1 MNETKLRKYFQW
13 VKQLSFERFK
23 DEMNYAHTRAYY
35 LGQKHLVEA
44 MEMHPRISKPMVT
57 QVMNKA
63 NEIRELWDGLEE
75 VTFNDPKKIG
85 DETDE

>member
-13 VKQLSFERFK
+13 IKTLSFERFK

-44 MEMHPRISKPMVT
+44 MEIHPRISKPMIN
-57 QVMNKA
+57 QVMGKA
-63 NEIRELWDGLEE
+63 SEIRELWDGLEE
-75 VTFNDPKKIG
+75 VQFQPNKISG
-85 DETDE
+85 E